1 MNKPELDINWENR
14 DLASIIKSERIES
27 AARLKERLEELQEQV
42 IHEKVNEGHK
52 MAGSYQRKLATSLG
66 VTELKIIKLK
76 REDEITSPI
85 LARLGI
91 RRGKY
96 SREVKMKLADMA
108 SVATYGE
115 SSRMFKNILGIDV
128 LKSTMHGFV
137 QEVGQ
142 LIRFDQNEAEN
153 SVVEHDGTEV
163 QSTAKLWQNLPLLW
177 LLMRGTKIPNCL
189 HPSTCPSS
197 ELQI

>member
-1 MNKPELDINWENR
+1 
-14 DLASIIKSERIES
+14 
-27 AARLKERLEELQEQV
+27 
-42 IHEKVNEGHK
+42 
-52 MAGSYQRKLATSLG
+52 
-66 VTELKIIKLK
+66 
-76 REDEITSPI
+76 

-108 SVATYGE
+108 SVATYDE
-115 SSRMFKNILGIDV
+115 SSRMFKNISGIDV
-128 LKSTMHGFV
+128 LKSTIHGFV

-163 QSTAKLWQNLPLLW
+163 QSTDHRN
-177 LLMRGTKIPNCL
+177 
-189 HPSTCPSS
+189 SS
-197 ELQI
+197 IKVAISYVQEGRQKSEFYQRYSK